1 MEIVFFSQTFPIQD
15 IHLVLNKTF
24 HGNVFPILKLD
35 KKLIIDHCFFLASEF
50 SLSTHKY
57 W

>member
-35 KKLIIDHCFFLASEF
+35 KKLIIDHWFFLASEF